1 MNAPLDDGLRHAL
14 EQASLEDK
22 WTRDRGRIYLSGTQA
37 LVRLLMLQRQ
47 RDLLDGLNTAGFLT
61 GYRGSPLGGVDM
73 TAMRARA
80 HLERHHVRFQP
91 GVNEDLAATAV
102 WGTQQVN
109 MFAGAKYDGVFAM
122 WYGKGPGVDRCGD
135 VFKHGNAAGTGPK
148 GGVLVAVG
156 DDHGAKSSTLA
167 HQSDHILKACLIPVL
182 FPASIQEYLDLGLH
196 AYAMSR
202 YAGVWVGFKCV
213 TEVVEASASVIVD
226 PERVSIRLPEDFVPP
241 PGGLNIRW
249 PDTPLAQEARL
260 LDYKLYAALAYCR
273 HNRLNRTEIDSP
285 NARFGIVASG
295 KAYLDT
301 RQALVDLGL
310 DEQACRRVGIRLFKC
325 AMVWPLEAQTIRD
338 FAEGLTEIL
347 VVEEKRQVIEYQLKE
362 ELFQWIAAGKRVP
375 RVIGKFDEK
384 DGGEWAV
391 PRGNWILPAAD
402 EFSPAIV
409 AKAIAAR
416 IGKLELPP
424 DVRAGI
430 QARLAVIAAS
440 EQATAQI
447 DHTPE
452 RVPFF
457 CSGCPHNTSTRV
469 PEGSRAVAGI
479 GCHYMVVW
487 MDRDTATFTQMG
499 GEGVPWIGQ
508 APFTSEPHIFANLGD
523 GTYFHSGYLAIRAA
537 VAAKVPITYKILYN
551 DAVAMTGGQPVD
563 GLLDVPQL
571 TRQVAAEGV
580 KRIVVVTD
588 EPGKF
593 GTRAPFAEGVTIY
606 PREQLDQVQRELREY
621 PGVSVLVYDQTCAN
635 EKRRRRKRG
644 AYPDPARRVVINE
657 LVCEGCG
664 DCSVQSNCLSVE
676 PHETE
681 FGRKRRINQ
690 SSCNKDFSCLNGFCP
705 SFVTVEGGG
714 LRKPRAAEATL
725 PDLPEPQVP
734 ELVPGRSYGIV
745 ITGVG
750 GTGVVTVGQLIGTA
764 AHLEDRGVSVLDM
777 AGLAQ
782 KGGAVYSHVRLA
794 VSADDLFA
802 TRIATGEADLLLG
815 CDLIVSASHE
825 ALSKIRPGRTRAVV
839 NTAESPTAEFV
850 HNPDWQSGAPALEQ
864 RIAEAIGA
872 EGDCA
877 RVDAQALATALMGN
891 AIYTNPFMLGFAWQR
906 GWLPLRHESLMRAIE
921 LNGTAVEANQRAF
934 AWGQAAA
941 HDAAAVRRSAFP
953 AQVLEFKRTSGSLA
967 ELVARRV
974 EFLAG
979 YQNAAYARKYS
990 ELVERVRRVESD
1002 RLNGSTKLAEAVA
1015 RYYFKL
1021 LAYKDEYEVA
1031 RLHSDAGFRQ
1041 SIAAQFEGPYRLN
1054 FYLAPPI
1061 LARRDPRTGIAR
1073 KRRFGG
1079 WLTSVFSVLARFKF
1093 LRGTPLDP
1101 FGYSLERRT
1110 ERALIGE
1117 YESVIDEVLTRLDA
1131 RNHALA
1137 VELACLPEHIRGFGH
1152 VKAASLEAARAQRE
1166 QLLARLR
1173 GQQPA
1178 RVIPIHPRAA

>member
-1 MNAPLDDGLRHAL
+1 
-14 EQASLEDK
+14 
-22 WTRDRGRIYLSGTQA
+22 
-37 LVRLLMLQRQ
+37 
-47 RDLLDGLNTAGFLT
+47 
-61 GYRGSPLGGVDM
+61 
-73 TAMRARA
+73 
-80 HLERHHVRFQP
+80 
-91 GVNEDLAATAV
+91 
-102 WGTQQVN
+102 
-109 MFAGAKYDGVFAM
+109 
-122 WYGKGPGVDRCGD
+122 
-135 VFKHGNAAGTGPK
+135 
-148 GGVLVAVG
+148 
-156 DDHGAKSSTLA
+156 
-167 HQSDHILKACLIPVL
+167 
-182 FPASIQEYLDLGLH
+182 
-196 AYAMSR
+196 
-202 YAGVWVGFKCV
+202 
-213 TEVVEASASVIVD
+213 
-226 PERVSIRLPEDFVPP
+226 
-241 PGGLNIRW
+241 
-249 PDTPLAQEARL
+249 
-260 LDYKLYAALAYCR
+260 
-273 HNRLNRTEIDSP
+273 LNRIEIDSP

-391 PRGNWILPAAD
+391 PQGNWILRAHE

-409 AKAIAAR
+409 ARAIAAR
-416 IGKLELPP
+416 IGKLELPD

-430 QARLAVIAAS
+430 QARLAVITAS
-440 EQATAQI
+440 ERATVQI
-447 DHTPE
+447 EHTPE

-487 MDRDTATFTQMG
+487 MDRSTTTFTQMG

-508 APFTSEPHIFANLGD
+508 APFTDERHIFANLGD

-537 VAAKVPITYKILYN
+537 VAAKVPITYKILFN
-551 DAVAMTGGQPVD
+551 DAVAMTGGQPID
-563 GLLDVPQL
+563 GVLDVPQL

-580 KRIVVVTD
+580 NRIVVVTD
-588 EPGKF
+588 EPRKYG
-593 GTRAPFAEGVTIY
+593 RQAPFADGVTIR
-606 PREQLDQVQRELREY
+606 PREELDQVQRELREY
-621 PGVSVLVYDQTCAN
+621 ADVSVLVYDQTCAN

-644 AYPDPARRVVINE
+644 TYPNPARRVIINE

-705 SFVTVEGGG
+705 SFVTVEGGS

-725 PDLPEPQVP
+725 PDLPQPQ
-734 ELVPGRSYGIV
+734 LVALTRGRSYGIV

-764 AHLEDRGVSVLDM
+764 AHLEGCGVSVLDM

-794 VSADDLFA
+794 ASSEDLFA

-825 ALSKIRPGRTRAVV
+825 ALSKVRPGRTRAVL

-850 HNPDWQSGAPALEQ
+850 RDPDWQSGAAELEQ
-864 RIAEAIGA
+864 RICQAIGA
-872 EGDCA
+872 ESDCA
-877 RVDAQALATALMGN
+877 RIDAQALATGLMGD

-921 LNGTAVEANQRAF
+921 LNGTAIQANQRAF
-934 AWGQAAA
+934 AWGRAAA
-941 HDAAAVRRSAFP
+941 QDAAAVRRSAFP
-953 AQVLEFKRTSGSLA
+953 AQVIEFKRTSRSLA
-967 ELVARRV
+967 ELVTRRV
-974 EFLAG
+974 EFLTG
-979 YQNAAYARKYS
+979 YQNAAYARRYS
-990 ELVERVRRVESD
+990 ALVDRVRRVESD
-1002 RLNGSTKLAEAVA
+1002 RLNGSTRLAEAVA

-1031 RLHSDAGFRQ
+1031 RLHSDPEFGQ
-1041 SIAAQFEGPYRLN
+1041 KIAAQFEGPYRLN
-1054 FYLAPPI
+1054 YYLAPPFM
-1061 LARRDPRTGIAR
+1061 ARRDPHTGVAR
-1073 KRRFGG
+1073 KRRFGP
-1079 WLTSVFSVLARFKF
+1079 WLATAFSVLARLKF
-1093 LRGTPLDP
+1093 TRGTPFDP
-1101 FGYSLERRT
+1101 FGYSDERRT

-1117 YESVIDEVLTRLDA
+1117 YETMVDEVLGRLDA
-1131 RNHALA
+1131 SNHALA
-1137 VELACLPEHIRGFGH
+1137 IELTSLPERVRGFGH
-1152 VKAASLEAARAQRE
+1152 VKDASLQAVREQRE
-1166 QLLARLR
+1166 QLLTRLR
-1173 GQQPA
+1173 GQQPG